1 MELGMRLKQARLEA
15 GLSQRQLCGD
25 VITRNMLSQIENGS
39 ARPSMDT
46 LRYLATQLGKPVGF
60 FLDEAQPIPHN
71 QTVLAQARQAKG
83 QRVLE
88 LLEAYQ
94 APDPV
99 FDPERYLLEVLT
111 CLELAEEAIREQKMD
126 YGLRLLD
133 RAQQAGEKT
142 PYYTRELQ
150 RRKLLLRFAAGA
162 DARSLAMGLPDLEP
176 ELLLRAKAALDSG
189 DPETAAAF
197 LDSAKLRE
205 GQWHFLRG
213 QAWEELG
220 NYEKAA
226 ACYLQAEAWSPQRS
240 YACLERCYKA
250 LGDYKNAY
258 EYACRQR

>member
-39 ARPSMDT
+39 ARPSMET
-46 LRYLATQLGKPVGF
+46 LRYLAAQLERPVSY
-60 FLDEAQPIPHN
+60 FLDEEQSVPHN
-71 QTVLAQARQAKG
+71 QTVLTRARQAEG
-83 QRVLE
+83 ERVLE
-88 LLEAYQ
+88 LLETYQ

-111 CLELAEEAIREQKMD
+111 CLELAEEAIKEGKMG

-133 RAQQAGEKT
+133 RARQAGEKT
-142 PYYTRELQ
+142 PYYTQELQ

-162 DARSLAMGLPDLEP
+162 DARSAAMGLPALEP

-189 DPETAAAF
+189 DPEGAAAF

-205 GQWHFLRG
+205 GQWYFLRG
-213 QAWEELG
+213 QVWEEQG
-220 NYEKAA
+220 SYPEAIG
-226 ACYLQAEAWSPQRS
+226 CYLQAETWSAQQS

-258 EYACRQR
+258 EYACKQR

>member
-1 MELGMRLKQARLEA
+1 MELGKRIRQARLDA

-46 LRYLATQLGKPVGF
+46 LRYLAGQLGKPVGF
-60 FLDEAQPIPHN
+60 FLDEAQPAPHN
-71 QTVLAQARQAKG
+71 QTILLQARQARG
-83 QRVLE
+83 EAVLQ
-88 LLEAYQ
+88 LLEDYQ

-99 FDPERYLLEVLT
+99 FDPERYLLETVT
-111 CLELAEEAIREQKMD
+111 CLDMAEKSLEDGKPGYA
-126 YGLRLLD
+126 LTLLD

-162 DARSLAMGLPDLEP
+162 DARSLALRLPDLEP

-189 DPETAAAF
+189 NPELAAVY
-197 LDSAKLRE
+197 LEGAKLRSS
-205 GQWHFLRG
+205 QWYFLRG
-213 QAWEELG
+213 QSWEEAG
-220 NYEKAA
+220 NYEKAIR
-226 ACYLQAEAWSPQRS
+226 CYLQAEPWSPQLV
-240 YACLERCYKA
+240 YGCLERCYKA